1 MKATKVGAYPESKN
15 EVKKELKQEVKGK
28 IAKKVGEYPKRKK

>member
-1 MKATKVGAYPESKN
+1 MKATKVGAYPESKK
-15 EVKKELKQEVKGK
+15 EVKKDLKQEVKGK